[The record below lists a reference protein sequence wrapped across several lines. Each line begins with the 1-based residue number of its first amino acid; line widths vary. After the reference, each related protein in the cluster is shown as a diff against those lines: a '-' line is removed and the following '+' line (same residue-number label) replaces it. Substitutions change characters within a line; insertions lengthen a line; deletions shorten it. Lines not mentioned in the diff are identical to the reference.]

1 MFNNEGKITMSEL
14 MRKTNES
21 RMRRRESDE
30 EEMESRIYWKKDRR
44 SG

>member
-1 MFNNEGKITMSEL
+1 MINNLGKITMKKLLS
-14 MRKTNES
+14 KTNES

-30 EEMESRIYWKKDRR
+30 EEMESRNYWKKDRR